1 MATKNFDETIELQV
15 QLGIDPRKPNQNV
28 RGVAQLPHG
37 SGKSVSIAVFAR
49 GEKADEA
56 RRAGATLVGAEDLVD
71 KISKGEISFNKT
83 IATPDMMPLV
93 GKVARILGPRG
104 LMPNPK
110 LGTVT
115 LNLSDAVMAAKRGQA
130 EFKAEKRGI
139 ISSGFGKASFQ
150 LGNLKD
156 NLKALL
162 LAISDAKPEGLKGN
176 YIRSAFMKSTMGPGV
191 PVDINFID
199 PSSPTFL
206 QELTDLTATAAASS
220 SPSSG
225 TAAT

>member
-1 MATKNFDETIELQV
+1 MATRNFDETIELQV

-37 SGKSVSIAVFAR
+37 SGKAVSIAVFAK
-49 GEKADEA
+49 GEKAEEA
-56 RRAGATLVGAEDLVD
+56 RRAGATLVGAEDLVE

-115 LNLSDAVMAAKRGQA
+115 MNVQDAVNAAKRGQA

-139 ISSGFGKASFQ
+139 VSSGFGKVSFQ
-150 LGNLKD
+150 VDNLKD

-176 YIRSAFMKSTMGPGV
+176 YIRSAFMKSTMGPGI
-191 PVDINFID
+191 PIDITFID

-206 QELTDLTATAAASS
+206 ESSTPLVQPTASA
-220 SPSSG
+220 
-225 TAAT
+225 